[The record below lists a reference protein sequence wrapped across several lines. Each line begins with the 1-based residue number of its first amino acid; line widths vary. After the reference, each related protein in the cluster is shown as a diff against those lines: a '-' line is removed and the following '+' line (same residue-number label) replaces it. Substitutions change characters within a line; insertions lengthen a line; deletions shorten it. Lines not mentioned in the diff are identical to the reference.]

1 MRCTIPVPFSSWR
14 LPYLALLLAATAS
27 TTTSIFATK
36 IPHPPQTPTRQPPI
50 PSILAAPIAII
61 HHQAVP
67 VALHLIPILATIITT
82 APGKSKTPSFSL
94 SNPYRLLMA
103 PSPEATKSASS
114 VLHLPKTASSILGKR
129 KAQNYSSSINKSS
142 APLFHKADPDA
153 STSYGNKATKKS
165 LCQTASATTKH
176 SPSTTSRQISSS
188 KATTYPSPSLALV
201 SIQRRDSPL
210 FHRHK
215 IPHPPALL
223 QIPRPNNSPSTTY
236 ESFPTPKY
244 KAHCPKSPLALMT
257 SSLPAPT
264 ALQPLKISSPS
275 SQN

>member
-1 MRCTIPVPFSSWR
+1 M
-14 LPYLALLLAATAS
+14 
-27 TTTSIFATK
+27 
-36 IPHPPQTPTRQPPI
+36 
-50 PSILAAPIAII
+50 
-61 HHQAVP
+61 
-67 VALHLIPILATIITT
+67 ALHLIPILATIITT

-210 FHRHK
+210 YHRHK

>member
-142 APLFHKADPDA
+142 APLFHKADPNA

-176 SPSTTSRQISSS
+176 SPSTTSRQI
-188 KATTYPSPSLALV
+188 PSLLSFRTHLHLWLWFRFKDATRLCTIV
-201 SIQRRDSPL
+201 TKSPIPPRSFKSHGQTTPPLRHTSHFQRRNTRL
-210 FHRHK
+210 IAR
-215 IPHPPALL
+215 
-223 QIPRPNNSPSTTY
+223 
-236 ESFPTPKY
+236 
-244 KAHCPKSPLALMT
+244 
-257 SSLPAPT
+257 SLPW
-264 ALQPLKISSPS
+264 LL
-275 SQN
+275 